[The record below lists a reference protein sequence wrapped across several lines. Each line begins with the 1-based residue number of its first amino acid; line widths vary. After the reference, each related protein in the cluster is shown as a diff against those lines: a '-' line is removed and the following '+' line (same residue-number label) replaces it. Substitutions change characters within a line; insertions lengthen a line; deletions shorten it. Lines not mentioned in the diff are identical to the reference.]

1 MKKLPVFLAF
11 LALCS
16 PPWRLQAQVLSEL
29 TLPPNGANERAEATQ
44 WIGLVK
50 ITIDYHSPNVHG
62 GTGADRTAHIWGELV
77 KYGFFDENLGPS
89 RATPW
94 RAGANETTT
103 ISFSHD
109 VRIDG
114 KELKA
119 GTYGL
124 FLELEKDGPWM
135 WIFSQDST
143 GWGSFQY
150 DPKHDAMRVPA
161 TPQDAPYTEFL
172 TYGFDER
179 RPDSALAYLQ
189 WERKRI
195 AFKIDVPDVNEL
207 YVAQIRRD
215 LQGWPGFKYQNWQ
228 IAAQFCANHKINLE
242 EALVWANK
250 AITEPFKGPTR
261 GHEDSSTLATKA
273 AVLQAMGRNSE
284 ADATIDKA
292 LSLPEPDV
300 VRIYSYASS
309 VLTAGRKDKELQIFK
324 ANQRLHPG
332 EKFWTALGLAQGYT
346 AMGDKENA
354 IKNWEAALADVPAV
368 AKSDVPAY
376 EKSLRELK
384 EGK

>member
-1 MKKLPVFLAF
+1 MDKGAGIVRKMPGIT
-11 LALCS
+11 CREIHC
-16 PPWRLQAQVLSEL
+16 PL
-29 TLPPNGANERAEATQ
+29 THDRIPRCVIEYAIEHHVDR
-44 WIGLVK
+44 
-50 ITIDYHSPNVHG
+50 VHR
-62 GTGADRTAHIWGELV
+62 DRTGI
-77 KYGFFDENLGPS
+77 GFFDENLGPS

-309 VLTAGRKDKELQIFK
+309 VLTAGRKERNCRFLRPTSDCIPARNSGRLWDLHK
-324 ANQRLHPG
+324 ATRRWVTRRTP
-332 EKFWTALGLAQGYT
+332 
-346 AMGDKENA
+346 
-354 IKNWEAALADVPAV
+354 
-368 AKSDVPAY
+368 
-376 EKSLRELK
+376 
-384 EGK
+384 